1 MAFKHVESVNTLI
14 KKAFMELMNEK
25 YYMDVTVTD
34 LIKKA
39 DVARASFYRNFD
51 STSDVLDEI
60 IDDMVNTLQEAF
72 DPIITSDDQNAWREF
87 LFIFIY
93 EFKSKQKEVI
103 ANKPEN
109 ASIIQFR
116 LNNRFIQKANNI
128 EYLDLHDKY
137 RRVSR
142 LGLLF
147 MVLKCWVD
155 TGMEESPE
163 ELVNYLMEIIS
174 KI

>member
-1 MAFKHVESVNTLI
+1 MANKNVESVNTLI
-14 KKAFMELMNEK
+14 KKAFMELLNDK
-25 YYMDVTVTD
+25 FYMDVTITD

-39 DVARASFYRNFD
+39 GVARASFYRNFN

-60 IDDMVNTLQEAF
+60 VDDMVDTLQEAF
-72 DPIITSDDQNAWREF
+72 DPIITSDDSKAWREF

-93 EFKSKQKEVI
+93 EFKSKQRDVI
-103 ANKPEN
+103 AHKPEN

-155 TGMEESPE
+155 TGMEETPE
-163 ELVNYLMEIIS
+163 ELVNYLMEIIP

>member
-1 MAFKHVESVNTLI
+1 MVIKHVESVNTLI
-14 KKAFMELMNEK
+14 KKAFMELMNDK

-39 DVARASFYRNFD
+39 GVARASFYRNFD

-60 IDDMVNTLQEAF
+60 VDDMVNTLQEIL
-72 DPIITSDDQNAWREF
+72 DPIIASDDPAVWREF

-93 EFKSKQKEVI
+93 EFKSRQKEVI
-103 ANKPEN
+103 AHKPEN
-109 ASIIQFR
+109 ASLILFR
-116 LNNRFIQKANNI
+116 LNNRFTQKANNL
-128 EYLDLHDKY
+128 EYMDLHDKY
-137 RRVSR
+137 RRFSR

-147 MVLKCWVD
+147 MVLKGWVD
-155 TGMEESPE
+155 TGMKESPE
-163 ELVNYLMEIIS
+163 EIVNYLMEIIP